1 MAGMRPLSMGYPRR
15 THSGHMI
22 GCCLISLGS
31 VQRGS
36 RSKNDLRHITY
47 GKGHVW
53 GGFPLVALYFFLVKD
68 NIKQRFFTTR

>member
-1 MAGMRPLSMGYPRR
+1 MRPLSVGYPRR

-36 RSKNDLRHITY
+36 RSKNNLKHITY
-47 GKGHVW
+47 GKGHVF
-53 GGFPLVALYFFLVKD
+53 GGIPARPPLFFLGE
-68 NIKQRFFTTR
+68 R